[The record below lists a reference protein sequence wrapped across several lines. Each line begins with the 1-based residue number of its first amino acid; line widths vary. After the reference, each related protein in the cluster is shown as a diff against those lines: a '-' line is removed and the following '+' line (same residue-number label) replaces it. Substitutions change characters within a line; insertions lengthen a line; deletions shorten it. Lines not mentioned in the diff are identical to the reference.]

1 MKATINRCA
10 SFAKKNGVY
19 AFYVNFGFI
28 FLKGKAAKLMDDLL
42 ASADP
47 EGLLKLEVVSESFAQ
62 YLASKKI
69 LA

>member
-10 SFAKKNGVY
+10 SFSKKNGVY

-28 FLKGKAAKLMDDLL
+28 FLKGKAAKLMDELL
-42 ASADP
+42 GSADP
-47 EGLLKLEVVSESFAQ
+47 EGMLNPEVVPASFVQ

>member
-1 MKATINRCA
+1 MKAMINRCA
-10 SFAKKNGVY
+10 SFVEKNGVY

-28 FLKGKAAKLMDDLL
+28 FLKGMAAKLMRDLL

-47 EGLLKLEVVSESFAQ
+47 DGLLDASVVPESFAQ
-62 YLASKKI
+62 YLVSKNI

>member
-1 MKATINRCA
+1 MIGKLNRCI
-10 SFAKKNGVY
+10 SFVKKNGVY

-28 FLKGKAAKLMDDLL
+28 FLKGKAARLMDDLL

-47 EGLLKLEVVSESFAQ
+47 EGLLNPEVVPESFAQ

>member
-1 MKATINRCA
+1 MKATINQCA

-47 EGLLKLEVVSESFAQ
+47 DGLLDSRVVPEKFAL
-62 YLASKKI
+62 YLASKQI
-69 LA
+69 LT